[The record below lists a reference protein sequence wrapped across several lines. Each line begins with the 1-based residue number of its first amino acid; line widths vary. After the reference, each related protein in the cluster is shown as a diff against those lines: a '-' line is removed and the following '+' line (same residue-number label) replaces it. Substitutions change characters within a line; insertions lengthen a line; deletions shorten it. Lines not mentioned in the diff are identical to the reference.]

1 MQVTQG
7 GLLTYSL
14 SPPTSFFPSSGGTFT
29 FQGTGGPDIGPFT
42 VTVSDPSPLVWTNQT
57 AITSVNRSQDVIVTW
72 TGGIPGTWVQIGG
85 GSTTINA
92 SGTFIC
98 LAPVSAG
105 RFTIP
110 SYVLM
115 ASPVGNGGISLIN
128 QSNNQP
134 FTASGLD
141 ISTAVAETEA
151 SISVPFN

>member
-1 MQVTQG
+1 
-7 GLLTYSL
+7 
-14 SPPTSFFPSSGGTFT
+14 
-29 FQGTGGPDIGPFT
+29 
-42 VTVSDPSPLVWTNQT
+42 
-57 AITSVNRSQDVIVTW
+57 
-72 TGGIPGTWVQIGG
+72 
-85 GSTTINA
+85 
-92 SGTFIC
+92 
-98 LAPVSAG
+98 VSAG
-105 RFTIP
+105 SFTIP